1 MVVPGDIP
9 LAIPLASIEANSGL
23 LDDQVTS
30 PEMVFVLPSMNEPVA
45 VNCMDFST
53 STVGSEGLM
62 LIEVRGL
69 ENPSIS

>member
-1 MVVPGDIP
+1 
-9 LAIPLASIEANSGL
+9 L

-30 PEMVFVLPSMNEPVA
+30 PEMFFVLPSMNEPVA